1 MVYYP
6 NLLKNKTSYGDRE
19 PASPKGK
26 IKKILLLLV
35 VIIIISAGF
44 FLYRTNS
51 IIKKISGAG
60 GSIMENVNHFIPLLG
75 SKDILRGEED
85 KRINVI
91 LLGMRGADDPHG
103 GLLTDSIM
111 VVSVRLENQ
120 DCSGVDCLSKNKE
133 LIPEKIALIS
143 IPRDLFVE
151 IPGHGGLYK
160 LNEAYHLGGK
170 DTKDGGGLE
179 LVKETVSEIIGIPI
193 HYAISVDFKG
203 FKEIIEQLDGIE
215 VDVPRDFYD
224 PNYDGGIYVKAGKQF
239 MNAETALKYAQAR
252 LTSNDFDRAKRQ
264 QLILVGIRNK
274 AMSKNIITNPV
285 KALSVLDSLGKHF
298 RSDMQLWEIKRF
310 MELSKGMND
319 DSKTIHKVF
328 DTSPEGLLYSSH
340 VNGAYAL
347 RPIDDNFDKIKEVVN
362 NIFNQ

>member
-6 NLLKNKTSYGDRE
+6 NLLKNRTSYGDSE
-19 PASPKGK
+19 PSNSRSK
-26 IKKILLLLV
+26 IKKIILLFF
-35 VIIIISAGF
+35 IIIIAGAGY
-44 FLYRTNS
+44 FLYKTNKV
-51 IIKKISGAG
+51 IKKISGTE
-60 GSIMENVNHFIPLLG
+60 GSIIENVNHLIPIIG
-75 SKDILRGEED
+75 SKDELRGEQD

-111 VVSVRLENQ
+111 LVSTKLTEQ
-120 DCSGVDCLSKNKE
+120 DCSGVDCVTKNRE

-151 IPGHGGLYK
+151 IPGQGGLYK
-160 LNEAYHLGGK
+160 LNEAYRLGEK
-170 DTKDGGGLE
+170 DKKDGGGLE
-179 LVKETVSEIIGIPI
+179 LVKETVSNITGTPI
-193 HYAISVDFKG
+193 HYAISIDFKG

-239 MNAETALKYAQAR
+239 MDAETALKYAQAR
-252 LTSNDFDRAKRQ
+252 LTSSDFDRAKRQ

-274 AMSKNIITNPV
+274 AMSKNILTNPV
-285 KALSVLDSLGKHF
+285 KALSILDSLGKRF

-319 DSKTIHKVF
+319 DSKTIHKIF
-328 DTSPEGLLYSSH
+328 DTSPEGLLYSTH
-340 VNGAYAL
+340 INGAYAL
-347 RPIDDNFDKIKEVVN
+347 RPKDDNFDKIKETVN
-362 NIFNQ
+362 NIFN